1 MAWQTPKTDWKVTYD
16 AQGNY
21 TGDYFNATDYQ
32 RIKGNLLVLKGMADE
47 LYSTITLPDIPDITA
62 ISFFYETVI
71 NALERSIDAI
81 ANNTY
86 AVGLFVTKIWN
97 GNDAAP
103 LAADL
108 NRIESA
114 CLRLYTML
122 PIQAKARKRLAFTLG
137 GVQF

>member
-21 TGDYFNATDYQ
+21 TGDYFNPEDYQ
-32 RIKGNLLVLKGMADE
+32 RIKGNLLVLKDMADE
-47 LYSTITLPDIPDITA
+47 MYEPITLPDIPDITA
-62 ISFFYETVI
+62 TSFFYETVI

-81 ANNTY
+81 ANNTF
-86 AVGLFVTKIWN
+86 AVGLFETKTWH

-103 LAADL
+103 LADDL
-108 NRIESA
+108 NRIEDA
-114 CLRLYTML
+114 CLRLYRML
-122 PIQAKARKRLAFTLG
+122 PLQAAARKKLAFILG